1 MPTNIGSSLFSA
13 TGVQAGGTPYG
24 MSGTGNGQGTS
35 VARIKISV
43 SIMFLAAVVALVLLH
58 RAGFRFSVT
67 VG

>member
-1 MPTNIGSSLFSA
+1 MASNFGSSLFSA
-13 TGVQAGGTPYG
+13 TGVQGGGAAPNL
-24 MSGTGNGQGTS
+24 SQNAQGTS

-43 SIMFLAAVVALVLLH
+43 SLMFAAAVLALVLLH